1 MSKKIVRHIPSG
13 SIKVDRVVYDELSC
27 WNDERDKTQIKY
39 KHKNTKKDKV
49 CHIYKV
55 SGSYTPLANTTGSYD
70 PVSPSRGFSI
80 KRLNE
85 LKDENKEKYFRDDDE
100 IICETIITHTIGKPN
115 GRKYK
120 NEYLVEASTTHDS
133 SNHKFLKI
141 WKYYWTDEEGWK
153 PKKQGI
159 IIPIKD
165 GKSFIKDLHEYFSS

>member
-13 SIKVDRVVYDELSC
+13 SIKVDRYVKRRNNTRIE
-27 WNDERDKTQIKY
+27 Y
-39 KHKNTKKDKV
+39 KDKNTKKDDE
-49 CHIYKV
+49 CYIYKV
-55 SGSYTPLANTTGSYD
+55 SGSYSSSFTHTTSSYD
-70 PVSPSRGFSI
+70 SVSQSKGYSI
-80 KRLNE
+80 KRLKE

-141 WKYYWTDEEGWK
+141 WKYFWTDEYGWQPLK
-153 PKKQGI
+153 DGI

>member
-13 SIKVDRVVYDELSC
+13 SIIVDRYVKRRNNTRIE
-27 WNDERDKTQIKY
+27 Y
-39 KHKNTKKDKV
+39 KDKNTKINEM

-55 SGSYTPLANTTGSYD
+55 SGSYSSSFTHTTSSYD
-70 PVSPSRGFSI
+70 SVSQSKGYSI
-80 KRLNE
+80 KRLKE

-141 WKYYWTDEEGWK
+141 WKYFWTDEYGWQPLK
-153 PKKQGI
+153 DGI

-165 GKSFIKDLHEYFSS
+165 GKSFIKELNEHFSS